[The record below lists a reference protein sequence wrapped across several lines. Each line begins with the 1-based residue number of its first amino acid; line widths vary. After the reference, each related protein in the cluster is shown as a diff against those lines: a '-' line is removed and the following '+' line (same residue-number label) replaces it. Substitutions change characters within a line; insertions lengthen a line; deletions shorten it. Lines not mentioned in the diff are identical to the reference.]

1 MAHSFTPIH
10 KPPAYKLVFEAIERD
25 ILTGVL
31 PEGASLPTETVLS
44 EQFGVNRSTVREGIR
59 LLEQAGLVGRGS
71 AKRLTVSRPP
81 SDEAAQRAS
90 RGLAQHG
97 VSFQEVWECLQQF
110 QPVAAKLT
118 ANRARPEAISEM
130 KAIVENLK
138 SETDTDRIVECAV
151 GFLQLVGSAVD
162 NRVMLV
168 TLQSLNLLIESS
180 LRLVIDALPNAGGR
194 IAKAQ
199 SKLVK
204 AFEAR
209 DEQEASLWMKR
220 HIDDLKRGFD
230 VAGVD
235 IRSNIILPGRNQ
247 VQPKQ

>member
-1 MAHSFTPIH
+1 MAHSFSPIH

-31 PEGASLPTETVLS
+31 PEGSALPTETALS

-59 LLEQAGLVGRGS
+59 LLEQTGLVGRGS
-71 AKRLTVSRPP
+71 AKRLIVVRPP
-81 SDEAAQRAS
+81 SEEAAQRAS

-118 ANRARPEAISEM
+118 ASRASSEALEEM
-130 KAIVENLK
+130 KTVAHALGL
-138 SETDTDRIVECAV
+138 ETDTDLIVEHAV
-151 GFLQLVGSAVD
+151 SFLQMVGRAVD

-180 LRLVIDALPNAGGR
+180 LRLVIDALPDAGER

-199 SKLVK
+199 TKLIE
-204 AFEAR
+204 AFENR
-209 DEQEASLWMKR
+209 DEDQASVWMKR

-235 IRSNIILPGRNQ
+235 IRSNIILPGRS
-247 VQPKQ
+247 